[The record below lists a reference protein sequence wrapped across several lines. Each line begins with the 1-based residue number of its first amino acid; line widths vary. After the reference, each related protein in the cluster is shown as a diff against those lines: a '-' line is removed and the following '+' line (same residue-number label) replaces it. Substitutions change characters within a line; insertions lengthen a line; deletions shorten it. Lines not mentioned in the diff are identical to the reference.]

1 MENNNLPASSSD
13 SFLLYVTEGG
23 KVRIEVKMREETVRL
38 TQDQMS
44 QLFGKSKIHD
54 Q

>member
-23 KVRIEVKMREETVRL
+23 KVRIEGGETGTLLLKLR
-38 TQDQMS
+38 S
-44 QLFGKSKIHD
+44 EK
-54 Q
+54 